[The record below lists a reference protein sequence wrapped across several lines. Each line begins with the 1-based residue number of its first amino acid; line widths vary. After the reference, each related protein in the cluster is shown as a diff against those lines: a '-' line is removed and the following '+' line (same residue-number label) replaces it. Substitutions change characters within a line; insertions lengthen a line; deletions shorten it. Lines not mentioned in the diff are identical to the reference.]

1 MLLEKHAKGENKVI
15 VTMMSRMQ
23 KKFEKY
29 WNESYLANCIL
40 VILDPRYKLEFI
52 EFRIKQAFGD
62 KAGEHLKNVNMIIT
76 NLFEEYSNEMGDSF
90 VDPSE
95 TEFHLDEVAEV
106 DNTLADWEPNLKV
119 KKKETTSEPERYLSE
134 ELHPR
139 RKDFD
144 ILQWWEMH
152 SIKYPV
158 LSCIARDLLAIQA
171 STVASESSF
180 SAGGRI
186 ISDHRTRLKSDTV
199 EGLLCL

>member
-1 MLLEKHAKGENKVI
+1 VKRLYLFGTDGAKLDLKYLKEGETVYPGA
-15 VTMMSRMQ
+15 VYL
-23 KKFEKY
+23 KK
-29 WNESYLANCIL
+29 
-40 VILDPRYKLEFI
+40 
-52 EFRIKQAFGD
+52 
-62 KAGEHLKNVNMIIT
+62 VNMIFKS
-76 NLFEEYSNEMGDSF
+76 LFIEYSNEMGDSF

-119 KKKETTSEPERYLSE
+119 KKKETISEIERYLSE

-186 ISDHRTRLKSDTV
+186 ISDHRTRVKSDTV
-199 EGLLCL
+199 EGLLCLQDWLKADGKIFYY